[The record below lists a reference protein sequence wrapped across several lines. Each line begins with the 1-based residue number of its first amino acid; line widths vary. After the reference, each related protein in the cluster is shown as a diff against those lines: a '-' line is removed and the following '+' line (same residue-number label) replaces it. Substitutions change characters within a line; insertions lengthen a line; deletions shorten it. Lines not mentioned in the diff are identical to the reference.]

1 MQFSDIKYDDSG
13 IISFHINAEKTT
25 CYNPFL
31 IALQAMIG
39 DHILD
44 DYQKET
50 GSLIPRYVP
59 IRYIFDT
66 PITPSRERAI
76 DWLIENCTEN
86 QNAMCWKYEYPVE
99 YGDIILPAGWIS
111 AYAQAY
117 VALAFLAIYHDT
129 HDEFYKNY
137 CLGALNCLTS
147 PISQEGCFYSFKD
160 GSLWFEEIPSSKPT
174 HIFNA
179 NWLS

>member
-66 PITPSRERAI
+66 PITPSREREI

-160 GSLWFEEIPSSKPT
+160 GSLWFEEKVV
-174 HIFNA
+174 
-179 NWLS
+179 